1 MASRRRDRVPP
12 PEVKTW
18 QACAALGGQQREGG
32 MHVERE
38 QREHLTCARI
48 SDQPRPQVASYR
60 ASCASCGTRVWV
72 AISSPIELMRLCLQ
86 CAEVEQAG
94 SSRQKITL

>member
-60 ASCASCGTRVWV
+60 ASAPV
-72 AISSPIELMRLCLQ
+72 AARGF
-86 CAEVEQAG
+86 G
-94 SSRQKITL
+94 SLLAAQLS